1 MKNYLLLIFSLFST
15 ALVAQTLQTDDLTTE
30 KYSRVKVFTDVPGII
45 RLAQAGVA
53 VDHGEM
59 KKGFWY
65 ISDFSETEIGIIRE
79 QGMTM
84 EILIDDVKQYYKDQ
98 NKPGFLK
105 NEEHPVSTMSIG
117 CTTPPTYPTPANF
130 TLGSMGG
137 FYNYAELM
145 WHMDNL
151 ATLFPT
157 LVKAKQPIGAI
168 NTINGNPIYW
178 MKISDNPNVDEA
190 EPEVL
195 YNSAHHAREPA
206 SVSQL
211 IMYMYYLC
219 ENYAT
224 NPEVQYLVNN
234 EEMYF
239 IPLVNPDGYK
249 RNETTDP
256 TGGGM
261 WRKNRRNNG
270 GSYGVDINR
279 NYGYQ
284 WGYDNIGS
292 SPTGS
297 SESYRGTAAWSEA
310 ESQNLRDFTNAHTF
324 KLSLNNHTF
333 GNLLIYSFGYDAA
346 VIAPDFAQFSEYAK
360 HLTTYNKYSYGTAPQ
375 TVLYSTNGT
384 IDDWQ
389 YGDVS
394 VRPTIFGMTPEAGRS
409 DEGFWPPSTRIV
421 DICKE
426 NIWQN
431 LHMAHLALKFAVA
444 SDDEPNYIPAAS
456 GFFNFKLLR
465 LGMDAPATYT
475 VSIVPIGPEIASVG
489 GPKSFS
495 SLNLLDEVA
504 DSIAFTL
511 NPMAVG
517 TTIKYELKVS
527 NGAYTFT
534 DTIVKK
540 FGPPVTV
547 FSSDGNTMTGWT
559 GAGWGLSTSVFHSG
573 TASITESPVG
583 DYNDNATTSI
593 STVSNLNLTDAISAQ
608 IVYWTRWEIETNYD
622 YAQVVVSTDGGS
634 TWDPLCG
641 HHTKT
646 GNGYQDFGNPLYDA
660 YKLFWMK
667 EEVSLDNYIGMNV
680 KIGFRLVADNGGTAD
695 GFYFDDL
702 KVEKLIP
709 AATGITEAG
718 ANGLLVSLPMPNP
731 AGDYTYINYEVPQ
744 GETARLSVYNCFGQL
759 ITSEE
764 VSAAAKSHRLNTT
777 HLAQGVYYYSL
788 TAGNKTSACQRLSVV
803 R

>member
-1 MKNYLLLIFSLFST
+1 MKKFLLFFLLLGITPAF
-15 ALVAQTLQTDDLTTE
+15 AQSIQTE
-30 KYSRVKVFTDVPGII
+30 NYSRVKIYADELGII
-45 RLAQAGVA
+45 QLAQAGLA
-53 VDHGEM
+53 MDHGEM
-59 KKGFWY
+59 KKGFWF
-65 ISDFSETEIGIIRE
+65 ISDFSETEIAIAKEMGF
-79 QGMTM
+79 TYDV
-84 EILIDDVKQYYKDQ
+84 LIADVKQFYKDQ
-98 NKPGFLK
+98 NKIK
-105 NEEHPVSTMSIG
+105 NETTPVTTMSIG
-117 CTTPPTYPTPANF
+117 CSVSPTYPTPTNF
-130 TLGSMGG
+130 SLGSMGG
-137 FYNYAELM
+137 YFTYAEIL

-157 LVKAKQPIGAI
+157 LVKAKMPIGPI
-168 NTINGNPIYW
+168 NTINGNPLYW

-211 IMYMYYLC
+211 ILYMYYLC

-239 IPLVNPDGYK
+239 IPLVNPDGYL

-292 SPTGS
+292 SPSGF
-297 SESYRGTAAWSEA
+297 SEAYRGTAAWSEA
-310 ESQNLRDFTNAHTF
+310 ESQNLRDFSNAHTF

-346 VIAPDFAQFSEYAK
+346 VIAPDYAQFSEYAK

-389 YGDVS
+389 YGEEVTK
-394 VRPTIFGMTPEAGRS
+394 PKIFGMTPEAGRS
-409 DEGFWPPSTRIV
+409 DEGFWPPASRII

-444 SDDEPNYIPAAS
+444 SDEEPNYIPATT
-456 GFFNFKLLR
+456 GYFNFKIKR
-465 LGMDAPATYT
+465 LGMDAPGTFT
-475 VSIVPIGPEIASVG
+475 VSIVPIGSEIATVG
-489 GPKSFS
+489 GPKTFS
-495 SLNLLDEVA
+495 TLNLLDEA
-504 DSIAFTL
+504 LDSISFTL
-511 NPMAVG
+511 NPLAIG
-517 TTIKYELKVS
+517 TTIKYELNVS
-527 NGAYTFT
+527 NGLYTFK

-540 FGPPVTV
+540 FGPPVIE
-547 FSSDGNTMTGWT
+547 FSSDGNSMTGWT
-559 GAGWGLSTSVFHSG
+559 SSSWGVSTSVFHGG
-573 TASITESPVG
+573 TGSITDSPVG
-583 DYNDNATTSI
+583 DYGDNANVSI
-593 STVSNLNLTDAISAQ
+593 STISNVDLTDAISAQ

-622 YAQVVVSTDGGS
+622 YAQVVVSTDGGA
-634 TWDPLCG
+634 TWEPLCG
-641 HHTKT
+641 HHTKS
-646 GNGYQDFGNPLYDA
+646 GNGYQDFGNPVYDA
-660 YKLFWMK
+660 YKFDWMK
-667 EEVSLDNYIGMNV
+667 EEVSLDNYVGQNV
-680 KIGFRLVADNGGTAD
+680 KIGFKLVSDNGGGAD

-702 KVEKLIP
+702 KVEKLVP
-709 AATGITEAG
+709 AITGINEAT
-718 ANGLLVSLPMPNP
+718 ANQLFLSQSMPNP
-731 AGDYTYINYEVPQ
+731 ASDYTFINYSLPKGEKASIEVFN
-744 GETARLSVYNCFGQL
+744 SYGQL
-759 ITSEE
+759 VFSESIDSE
-764 VSAAAKSHRLNTT
+764 AKSHRLNTST
-777 HLAQGVYYYSL
+777 LAQGVYYYHLVSGGKVSESL
-788 TAGNKTSACQRLSVV
+788 RLAIV

>member
-1 MKNYLLLIFSLFST
+1 MKKFLLVFLLFATTPVFSQ
-15 ALVAQTLQTDDLTTE
+15 AIKTE
-30 KYSRVKVFTDVPGII
+30 KYSRIKIYADEIGIMQ
-45 RLAQAGVA
+45 LAQAGVTL
-53 VDHGEM
+53 DHGEM
-59 KKGFWY
+59 KKGFWF
-65 ISDFSETEIGIIRE
+65 ISDFSETEIAIIKE
-79 QGMTM
+79 KGFSYDVQ
-84 EILIDDVKQYYKDQ
+84 IDDVKQFYRDQ
-98 NKPGFLK
+98 NNPSFQK
-105 NEEHPVSTMSIG
+105 NETTPVSTMSIG
-117 CTTPPTYPTPANF
+117 CTVPPTYPTPTNF

-137 FYNYAELM
+137 FYTYAEIL

-157 LVKAKQPIGAI
+157 LVKARTAIGPI
-168 NTINGNPIYW
+168 NTINGNPLYW

-224 NPEVQYLVNN
+224 NAEVQYLVNN

-239 IPLVNPDGYK
+239 IPLVNPDGYI

-256 TGGGM
+256 SGGGM
-261 WRKNRRNNG
+261 WRKNRRNNGG

-292 SPTGS
+292 SPSGF
-297 SESYRGTAAWSEA
+297 SEAYRGTAAWSEA
-310 ESQNLRDFTNAHTF
+310 ESQNLRDFSNVHTF
-324 KLSLNNHTF
+324 KMSLNNHTY

-346 VIAPDFAQFSEYAK
+346 VIAPDYAQFSEYAD

-375 TVLYSTNGT
+375 TVLYATNGT

-389 YGDVS
+389 YGEQITK
-394 VRPTIFGMTPEAGRS
+394 PKIIGMTPEAGRS

-444 SDDEPNYIPAAS
+444 SDDEPNYIPTS
-456 GFFNFKLLR
+456 TGFFNFKVLR

-489 GPKSFS
+489 APKTFS
-495 SLNLLDEVA
+495 TLNLLDEVM
-504 DSIAFTL
+504 DSISFTL
-511 NPMAVG
+511 NPMAIG
-517 TTIKYELKVS
+517 TTIKYEIHVS
-527 NGAYTFT
+527 NGLYTFK

-540 FGPPVTV
+540 FGPPVIV
-547 FSSDGNTMTGWT
+547 FSSNGNSMTGWT
-559 GAGWGLSTSVFHSG
+559 SSTWGLSTSVFHSG
-573 TASITESPVG
+573 TGSLTDSPVG
-583 DYNDNATTSI
+583 DYADNEDALI
-593 STVSNLNLTDAISAQ
+593 STISNLDLTDAISAQ
-608 IVYWTRWEIETNYD
+608 LVFWARWEVETNFD
-622 YAQVVVSTDGGS
+622 YVEAVISTDGGVS
-634 TWDPLCG
+634 WTPLCG
-641 HHTKT
+641 HHTKS
-646 GNGYQDFGNPLYDA
+646 GNAYQDFGMPLYDA
-660 YKLFWMK
+660 YKLDWRY
-667 EEVSLDNYIGMNV
+667 EEISLDAYVGLNV
-680 KIGFRLVADNGGTAD
+680 KIGFKLVSDNGGGAD

-702 KVEKLIP
+702 KVEKLVA
-709 AATGITEAG
+709 AATGINEIQS
-718 ANGLLVSLPMPNP
+718 NEISISQSMPNP
-731 AGDYTYINYEVPQ
+731 ANDYTYINYNLPKE
-744 GETARLSVYNCFGQL
+744 ENAMILVYNSLGQIVL
-759 ITSEE
+759 SE
-764 VSAAAKSHRLNTT
+764 SIDSNAKNYRLNTSK
-777 HLAQGVYYYSL
+777 LAQGVYFY
-788 TAGNKTSACQRLSVV
+788 NITSDKKASETLRLSIV